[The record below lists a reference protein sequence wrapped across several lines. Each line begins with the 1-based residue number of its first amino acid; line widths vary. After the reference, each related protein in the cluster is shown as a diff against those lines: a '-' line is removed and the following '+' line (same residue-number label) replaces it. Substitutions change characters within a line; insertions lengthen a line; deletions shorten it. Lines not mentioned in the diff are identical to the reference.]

1 MFDLLY
7 GKHRGIH
14 GHAVDSV
21 RRTQQETM
29 NTSLEVQIEE
39 LRQLPA
45 IALQAK
51 YLELFGEESRS
62 GNRQFLFRRVAWRLQ
77 ALAEGD
83 LSERAR
89 QRARELANDADLRV
103 QPLKTWRLAPST
115 GPDPRV
121 PASGT
126 ILKRSFKGRNLE
138 VRVLDDGFEFEG
150 RHYQSLSA
158 IASQVAGSRWNGF
171 AFFGLDANVK
181 AAV

>member
-1 MFDLLY
+1 
-7 GKHRGIH
+7 
-14 GHAVDSV
+14 
-21 RRTQQETM
+21 M

-39 LRQLPA
+39 LRKLPA

-89 QRARELANDADLRV
+89 VRARELANDADLRV
-103 QPLKTWRLAPST
+103 QPAKSVLNAPASHY
-115 GPDPRV
+115 GPDRRLPV
-121 PASGT
+121 SGT
-126 ILKRSFKGRNLE
+126 ILRRSFKGRDLA

-150 RHYQSLSA
+150 RRYQSLSA
-158 IASQVAGSRWNGF
+158 IASEVAGSRWNGF
-171 AFFGLDANVK
+171 AFFALDGAPGK
-181 AAV
+181 AGA